1 MLRERKVNKERTPA
15 PDERVR
21 LHQPAA
27 PAAYLNNEMH
37 PSGEFGRFQVDSHR
51 EHFELVVS
59 EAVIA
64 ECSAGDLEAA
74 AERAVFLTD
83 LPILEITLECK
94 TLAAQIMKKASLP
107 EKADVDALHI
117 AVAALN
123 GVDYLLTWNCK
134 HIANP
139 SLRRIIESVLFDANI
154 EPPVI
159 CTPQEIINVQ

>member
-1 MLRERKVNKERTPA
+1 MQSIYLETSIIGYLASRTSSDLVTA
-15 PDERVR
+15 GNQTLTRDWWD
-21 LHQPAA
+21 
-27 PAAYLNNEMH
+27 N
-37 PSGEFGRFQVDSHR
+37 HR

-64 ECSAGDLEAA
+64 ECSAGDPAA
-74 AERAVFLTD
+74 ADERAVFLTD

-94 TLAAQIMKKASLP
+94 TLAAEIMKKVSLP
-107 EKADVDALHI
+107 DKADIDALHI
-117 AVAALN
+117 AVTALN
-123 GVDYLLTWNCK
+123 GIDYLLTWNCK

-139 SLRRIIESVLFDANI
+139 SLRRIIERVLSDANI